1 MLRNF
6 RGLSCALLGLSLAVS
21 GIGGCSKGTSSSSG
35 SSGDLMI
42 GFAYVGPK
50 DDYGYNQAHAIGAAA
65 VKKLPGVKVVEAER
79 VNEDASITK
88 EMKSMIET
96 DGVKMLFPTSY
107 GYFKPYVLDVA
118 KDYAGT
124 TFLHCGGR
132 WEEGMP
138 TNVYTYFG
146 NIYECE
152 YLSGIVAGHTT
163 KTKKLG
169 FIAAKPIPQVLL
181 NINAFELGARSV
193 NPEVTCTVIFTGD
206 WSMPVKE
213 AEAANSLLN
222 QNVDVFTCHV
232 DSPKVIVETAEK
244 AGKYVCGYHCSQADL
259 APKGYLTGAE
269 WNWEKVYTD
278 YVNEMKSGKKI
289 EPRNLRGG
297 LKEGIVKMSAYGA
310 PVKEDAKADADKV
323 KAEFM
328 EGKFAIFKGP
338 LKDNSGK
345 EVIPAG
351 KEYPSGAP
359 ELDKMD
365 YFVEGV
371 KAEK

>member
-1 MLRNF
+1 MVRNF
-6 RGLSCALLGLSLAVS
+6 RGMLCAVLGLSCVISGVS
-21 GIGGCSKGTSSSSG
+21 GCSKGTSSSSG
-35 SSGDLMI
+35 PLMV

-65 VKKLPGVKVVEAER
+65 VKKIPGVKVVEEER
-79 VNEDASITK
+79 VAEDASITK
-88 EMKSMIET
+88 TMKSMINT

-107 GYFKPYVLDVA
+107 GYFKPYVLDTA
-118 KDYAGT
+118 KEFPGT

-163 KTKKLG
+163 KSKKLG
-169 FIAAKPIPQVLL
+169 FIAAKPIPQVRQ
-181 NINAFELGARSV
+181 NINAFELGAKSV
-193 NPEVTCTVIFTGD
+193 NPDVTCTVIFTGD

-213 AEAANSLLN
+213 AEAANSLLD
-222 QNVDVFTCHV
+222 QGIDVLTCHV

-244 AGKYVCGYHCSQADL
+244 HGIFVCGYHCSQADL

-278 YVNEMKSGKKI
+278 YVNDMKAGKKI

-297 LKEGIVKMSAYGA
+297 LKAGIVKMSPYGPA
-310 PVKEDAKADADKV
+310 VSAEAKADADKV
-323 KAEFM
+323 KGEFM
-328 EGKFAIFKGP
+328 EGKFVIFKGP
-338 LKDNSGK
+338 LKDNTGK
-345 EVIPAG
+345 EAIPAG
-351 KEYPSGAP
+351 TGYPSGDA

-365 YFVEGV
+365 YFVDGV